1 LPRRHAPNKK
11 ELPPPGSA
19 NRSPQRTVGEA
30 LERPDFDAMDAVLDL
45 IQTPGRPYR
54 LRDVGMTH
62 THIETISQE
71 AKHNL
76 PVRSN
81 PRSIDRT
88 EPVREILKM
97 AW

>member
-1 LPRRHAPNKK
+1 
-11 ELPPPGSA
+11 
-19 NRSPQRTVGEA
+19 
-30 LERPDFDAMDAVLDL
+30 MDAVLDL
-45 IQTPGRPYR
+45 IQTLGRPYR
-54 LRDVGMTH
+54 LRDVGITH

-88 EPVREILKM
+88 EHVREILKM

>member
-1 LPRRHAPNKK
+1 M
-11 ELPPPGSA
+11 
-19 NRSPQRTVGEA
+19 GEA
-30 LERPDFDAMDAVLDL
+30 LERPDFDGTDAVLDAM
-45 IQTPGRPYR
+45 QTLGRPYR
-54 LRDVGMTH
+54 LRDVGIRDA
-62 THIETISQE
+62 HIETICQE
-71 AKHNL
+71 AMHNL